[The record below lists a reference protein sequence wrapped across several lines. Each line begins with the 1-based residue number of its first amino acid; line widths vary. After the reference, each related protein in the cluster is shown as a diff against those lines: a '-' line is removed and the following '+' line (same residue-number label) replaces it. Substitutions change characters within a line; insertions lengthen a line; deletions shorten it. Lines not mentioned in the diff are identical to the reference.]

1 MKAKSVRHILTVSFL
16 TILGSLVIL
25 TGTTY
30 SLLTSS
36 SKNSIV
42 ISSANVSLKAT
53 IDKIEAYSPTEIDE
67 NGSIKNDKNAATN
80 DDNTKT
86 HTFKC
91 GGSVNVDSEGN
102 IGITK
107 IVPGDHVD
115 LTIGLKN
122 ESNIAIS
129 YKVSLSGLSENSPI
143 ITSLRS
149 SDGVELD
156 ETNTL
161 LPTDK
166 TKTCI
171 LKIELPGKETN
182 QDLKIE
188 NLKLQIKAV
197 QIGSE
202 TELN

>member
-53 IDKIEAYSPTEIDE
+53 VDKIEAYSPTEIDE
-67 NGSIKNDKNAATN
+67 NGSIKNDNNAATN
-80 DDNTKT
+80 DDNT

-91 GGSVNVDSEGN
+91 GGSVSVDSEGN
-102 IGITK
+102 VTITK

-129 YKVSLSGLSENSPI
+129 YKVSLTGLSENSPI
-143 ITSLRS
+143 TTSLRS
-149 SDGVELD
+149 SDGVKLD

-182 QDLKIE
+182 QNLEIE

-197 QIGSE
+197 QIGSD
-202 TELN
+202 LN

>member
-36 SKNSIV
+36 STNSIV

-67 NGSIKNDKNAATN
+67 NGSIKKDKNAATN

-91 GGSVNVDSEGN
+91 GGSVSVDSEGN

-129 YKVSLSGLSENSPI
+129 YKVSLSGLNENSPI
-143 ITSLRS
+143 VTSLRS
-149 SDGVELD
+149 SDGVELG

-171 LKIELPGKETN
+171 LKIELPGNETN

>member
-53 IDKIEAYSPTEIDE
+53 VDKIEAYSPTEIDE
-67 NGSIKNDKNAATN
+67 NGSIKNDNNAATN
-80 DDNTKT
+80 DDNT

-91 GGSVNVDSEGN
+91 GGSVSVDSEGN
-102 IGITK
+102 VTITK

-129 YKVSLSGLSENSPI
+129 YKVSLTGLSENSPI
-143 ITSLRS
+143 TTSLRS
-149 SDGVELD
+149 SDGVKLD

-182 QDLKIE
+182 QNLEIE

>member
-53 IDKIEAYSPTEIDE
+53 VDKIEAYSPTEIDE
-67 NGSIKNDKNAATN
+67 NGSIKNDNNAATN
-80 DDNTKT
+80 DDNT

-91 GGSVNVDSEGN
+91 GGSVSVDSEGN
-102 IGITK
+102 VTITK

-115 LTIGLKN
+115 LIIGLKN

-143 ITSLRS
+143 TTSLRS
-149 SDGVELD
+149 SDGITLD
-156 ETNTL
+156 TVNRL

-171 LKIELPGKETN
+171 LKIELPGNETN

>member
-80 DDNTKT
+80 DDNT

-91 GGSVNVDSEGN
+91 GGSVSVDSEGN
-102 IGITK
+102 IEITK

-171 LKIELPGKETN
+171 LKIGLPGNETN